1 MDYLRLVIIVIGL
14 VPASIIDIKTKKIP
28 NYISF
33 SLMGAGLVWGL
44 IFNFN
49 TLWQDMIAFLVLF
62 ILGIIGIMGIGDIK
76 IYMGITLF
84 CGWRISLISLFFAE
98 ILLFLFNV
106 IVHPQK
112 SFSALKHTMNA
123 IVSLNFSSI
132 NKNEDKQAFAPYI
145 TVGFITA
152 YILMAITKVLEV
164 F

>member
-1 MDYLRLVIIVIGL
+1 MEYLRLMIIMIGL

-33 SLMGAGLVWGL
+33 PLMGAGLVWGL

-49 TLWQDMIAFLVLF
+49 TLWQDMIALLVLF
-62 ILGIIGIMGIGDIK
+62 ILGIIGVIGIGDIK

-106 IVHPQK
+106 IVHPK
-112 SFSALKHTMNA
+112 ELLSALKQTLNA
-123 IVSLNFSSI
+123 IVSLNFFLI
-132 NKNEDKQAFAPYI
+132 NNNENKQAFGPYI
-145 TVGFITA
+145 TIGFLTA